1 MRRGIITTSDELRAL
16 RLRISKKPFDGF
28 FDALQQ
34 RCALILESA
43 PLTEMNWQAA
53 YASGCCGAAITAARG
68 VQGRILDLLIADG
81 LDPNSAYRSRALE
94 ELRNLVRWS
103 TWVDPSRAD
112 LLVDRC
118 TAEAAVAA
126 IIGLDMLWDDI
137 RPDERQKIIDV
148 LHSRVIAPY
157 LQSISDNAWWF
168 TSINHWNGVINSA
181 CGMVGLALGDDSD
194 EAHEAHLLSRQGLHY
209 FFADLGREGGW
220 DEGLGFWGYA
230 IRYVLLYGEACSRL
244 IDDQKILHY
253 RGMDVTGRFPIY
265 FSPNGRPASFGD
277 SADLPLHG
285 SLYLLGK
292 YFDNDDIT
300 WWLDEYSFRHD
311 VTTMDWSKAGLAI
324 LYRPDEATPPVPRL
338 ETLKV
343 FHQIGWA
350 AMADDWPRPKFY
362 VAAKTGDLATSHSQH
377 DMNSLQVQIDGEML
391 LRDIGNPPDDSSG
404 YFSDKR
410 SRFYEVQARAH
421 NTIIVAEEDHRPD
434 ARGEICHCETTDAY
448 HWLVC
453 NGGEACGEDV
463 RFMRHVIMLR
473 GVNGDG
479 VSTLVV
485 LDELDLGAPERV
497 DLFWHTGGEI
507 EFDAK
512 KMTGQIVGRQAG
524 INFALSATTPAE
536 MTAGKHKLIY
546 QRNDNYLQLSGG
558 MIGRN
563 LLASVFS
570 RDKLNQIELLN
581 NEDAVATLK
590 FNDTTLTLSPCK
602 NKKFLQI
609 ESVK

>member
-1 MRRGIITTSDELRAL
+1 
-16 RLRISKKPFDGF
+16 
-28 FDALQQ
+28 
-34 RCALILESA
+34 
-43 PLTEMNWQAA
+43 
-53 YASGCCGAAITAARG
+53 
-68 VQGRILDLLIADG
+68 
-81 LDPNSAYRSRALE
+81 
-94 ELRNLVRWS
+94 
-103 TWVDPSRAD
+103 
-112 LLVDRC
+112 
-118 TAEAAVAA
+118 
-126 IIGLDMLWDDI
+126 
-137 RPDERQKIIDV
+137 
-148 LHSRVIAPY
+148 
-157 LQSISDNAWWF
+157 
-168 TSINHWNGVINSA
+168 
-181 CGMVGLALGDDSD
+181 MVGLVLGDDSN

-277 SADLPLHG
+277 SADIPLHG
-285 SLYLLGK
+285 ALYLLGK

-300 WWLDEYSFRHD
+300 WWLDEYSFKHD
-311 VTTMDWSKAGLAI
+311 VTTMDWSQAGLAI
-324 LYRPDEATPPVPRL
+324 LCRPDDKTPPVPHL
-338 ETLKV
+338 EALKV

-350 AMADDWPRPKFY
+350 AVADDWPRPKFY

-391 LRDIGNPPDDSSG
+391 LRDIGHPPDDNSG

-434 ARGEICHCETTDAY
+434 ARGEIAHSETTDAY

-453 NGGEACGEDV
+453 DSGDACGEDV
-463 RFMRHVIMLR
+463 RFMRHIIMLR

-497 DLFWHTGGEI
+497 DMFWHTGGEI
-507 EFDAK
+507 EFDDQ
-512 KMTGQIVGRQAG
+512 KMTGKILGRQAK
-524 INFALSATTPAE
+524 INFALSGTAPCKMTT
-536 MTAGKHKLIY
+536 GKHKLVY
-546 QRNDNYLQLSGG
+546 QRNDNYMRLSGG
-558 MIGRN
+558 MIGGN
-563 LLASVFS
+563 LLVSVFS
-570 RDKLNQIELLN
+570 RDRVKQVEVVG
-581 NEDAVATLK
+581 NEDGTANLQFNKTALSFVPGKRFLK
-590 FNDTTLTLSPCK
+590 
-602 NKKFLQI
+602 I
-609 ESVK
+609 ENLKVGD